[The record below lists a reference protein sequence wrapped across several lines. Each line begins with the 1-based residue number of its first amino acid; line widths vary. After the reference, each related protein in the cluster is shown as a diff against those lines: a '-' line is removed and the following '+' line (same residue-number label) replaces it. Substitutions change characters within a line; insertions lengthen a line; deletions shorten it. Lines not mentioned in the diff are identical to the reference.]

1 MAALVAAL
9 LIRATDPSADLV
21 AIAAERSRR
30 TGLILL
36 GAATALIVTQA
47 VAAAGGWLVASHL
60 NPHAARLLFAFSL
73 LMAGGGA
80 VWPRKPVEQGGDGHP
95 FVAVTSK
102 LIASGIGDRTM
113 FATFAVA
120 AGGVPVL
127 AGVGGLIGG
136 LVMLTAAAIAGEA
149 LWRGRPARAID
160 LTIGGLLLAA
170 GAWLAVSALRL
181 I

>member
-1 MAALVAAL
+1 MDSLMAALVAAL
-9 LIRATDPSADLV
+9 LIRATDPSADFA
-21 AIAAERSRR
+21 AI
-30 TGLILL
+30 
-36 GAATALIVTQA
+36 ALIVTQA

-60 NPHAARLLFAFSL
+60 NVHAQRLLFAFSL
-73 LMAGGGA
+73 LLAGGGA
-80 VWPRKPVEQGGDGHP
+80 IWPRKPAVPGGGGHR

-102 LIASGIGDRTM
+102 LIASGSGDRTM
-113 FATFAVA
+113 CATFAVA

-149 LWRGRPARAID
+149 LWRGRLARAIV
-160 LTIGGLLLAA
+160 LTIGGRLLAA